1 MPILSGLPTR
11 FRLGTSFWG
20 ENSLRQVTNRPW
32 QNTGSNK
39 KLVNTQTRKCMKKA
53 LAGALFILGMACG
66 ANAQDGAPLR
76 ANAAADFS
84 ETSASQVALLAPAV
98 NDFSLATPAA
108 EATPEARPVPAT
120 PAANPKYVVFGD
132 RDDYRWQ
139 LGVGVDFVHFNSV
152 AFDSNMVGLNTTVTY
167 FTNSWFGVE
176 GSVITAFGGQTFNTP
191 DHAKMFGG
199 AGGIRIGGRR
209 ARWEPFAHALVGGA
223 HLQPQT
229 ADGSRTSIMALAG
242 GGVDFRMHARLSLR
256 GEADWLYTAYFNQNQ
271 NNLQVVGGVVFHF

>member
-1 MPILSGLPTR
+1 
-11 FRLGTSFWG
+11 
-20 ENSLRQVTNRPW
+20 
-32 QNTGSNK
+32 
-39 KLVNTQTRKCMKKA
+39 MKKA
-53 LAGALFILGMACG
+53 LAGALVVLGMACA
-66 ANAQDGAPLR
+66 ANAQDGALVR
-76 ANAAADFS
+76 TNAAPDFS
-84 ETSASQVALLAPAV
+84 ASSASQVTLLAPTL

-108 EATPEARPVPAT
+108 EAVPAAAPAPATPT

-152 AFDSNMVGLNTTVTY
+152 VFDSNMVGLNTTVTY
-167 FTNSWFGVE
+167 FTNSWFGLE
-176 GSVITAFGGQTFNTP
+176 GSVITAFGGQVLDTP

-209 ARWEPFAHALVGGA
+209 ARWEPFGHALVGGA

-229 ADGSRTSIMALAG
+229 AAGGRTSIMALAG
-242 GGVDFRMHARLSLR
+242 GGVDFRLHVRLSLR